1 MKQPRN
7 LGEEVFA
14 ALIMV
19 VLAVTSI
26 GFALLVVGLVW
37 RAAVWAW
44 GVGG

>member
-1 MKQPRN
+1 MKKRD
-7 LGEEVFA
+7 LGAEVFT

-19 VLAVTSI
+19 ALAVTSI

-37 RAAVWAW
+37 RAAAWAW